1 MSECPFCGKTELE
14 PVNDDGIFWMRC
26 RTCDATGP
34 KTSKYSGEEGEP
46 FVDWNT
52 RAAPFPAPAV
62 GELVRTLQWLHEN
75 GTFLTPHEKDV
86 CRQAAARISQLEA
99 ALEAALPYVE
109 AANRAEHLMDGF
121 GPRSRQSSDEHVAAI
136 RALLK
141 GQS

>member
-99 ALEAALPYVE
+99 GLREIATCWNGDDA
-109 AANRAEHLMDGF
+109 
-121 GPRSRQSSDEHVAAI
+121 QSLIDTA